1 MASVLEADSS
11 LDVKIQRAL
20 ARFWGFSALRPL
32 QQEVVTA
39 ALNNRDA
46 VVVMPTGGGKSLC
59 FQLPAVVSETLTVV
73 VSPLIALMKD
83 QVDALSIV
91 GVPAA
96 ALNSSLSPAEE
107 SDVQRKL
114 ARGEIR
120 LLYISPER
128 LLLSATQRLLAQADG
143 GRGVARFAIDEAHCI
158 SAWGHDFR
166 PEFRQLS
173 RIKQVFPGVPV
184 QAFTA
189 TATPQ
194 VQRDIAIQLNL
205 ERPRKFVGV
214 FDRPNLTY
222 SVVAKDGS
230 IQRMVEAVRR
240 YPDEGVIVYC
250 LSRKDTETVAAALQ
264 ANGIAA
270 VAYHAGLPNE
280 TRRRVSED
288 FAREKA
294 NVIVA
299 TIAFGMGIDRANV
312 RCVIHECLPKS
323 MEGYQQETGRAGRD
337 GLPSECVL
345 LYSNGDVLRLKRLLS
360 EGADPEIVAHH
371 TRLLD
376 EVQRFAT
383 SHRCRHK
390 SLSEHFG
397 QAYESGPEGCGACDV
412 CLGGM
417 KPLPNGSEIAHR
429 ILGTC
434 SELIARRRF
443 SSFGVN
449 YLVSVL
455 TGSRAKV
462 VLEREGNTASGFGA
476 FAAEPAGRVSAW
488 IHQLSDLGLL
498 AVSGGR
504 YPVLSLTEEGVA
516 ALRDRSEI
524 NLVENV
530 ALQMVTGSRKSRS
543 SEPVIENIDAAL
555 YEKLR
560 VWRRSVAAERAVP
573 AYVIF
578 HDATL
583 MRIAAIL
590 PSSSDRLLA
599 IAGVGERRAEDF
611 GAEVLSL
618 VSQHAIETGVARDRP
633 LTVTEAAPSGRPVTS
648 KIEMYA
654 GLFRSGRS
662 IEEIAAQVGV
672 SHSTVWRQLADWVER
687 EKPRSI
693 ESWVDPETYKRAAA
707 ALGSNHA
714 QYLQPIYESLNGEI
728 PYDKLRAVQAHLRS
742 L

>member
-1 MASVLEADSS
+1 MSSVLDPEST
-11 LDVKIQRAL
+11 QP
-20 ARFWGFSALRPL
+20 ARVQAVLSKYWGFDSLRPL
-32 QQEVVTA
+32 QDEVVTA

-59 FQLPAVVSETLTVV
+59 FQLPAVVSERLTVV

-83 QVDALSIV
+83 QVDSLGVV
-91 GVPAA
+91 GVAAA
-96 ALNSSLSPAEE
+96 ALNSSLSSEEE
-107 SDVQRKL
+107 SEVRRRVT
-114 ARGEIR
+114 RGEIR
-120 LLYISPER
+120 LLYVSPER
-128 LLLSATQRLLAQADG
+128 LLLSGTLDLLAAADA
-143 GRGVARFAIDEAHCI
+143 RKGVARFAIDEAHCI

-166 PEFRQLS
+166 PEFRQLR
-173 RIKQVFPGVPV
+173 RIKEVFPGVSV

-222 SVVAKDGS
+222 SVVAKDGTVG
-230 IQRMVEAVRR
+230 RMAEAVRR

-250 LSRKDTETVAAALQ
+250 LSRKDTESVAGALVSQ
-264 ANGIAA
+264 GIQA

-280 TRRRVSED
+280 TRRKVSED

-345 LYSNGDVLRLKRLLS
+345 LYSNGDAVRLKRLLS
-360 EGADPEIVAHH
+360 DGEPETVAHH
-371 TRLLD
+371 TRLLE

-390 SLSEHFG
+390 TLSEHFG
-397 QAYESGPEGCGACDV
+397 QTYELGDDGCGACDV

-417 KPLPNGSEIAHR
+417 KSLEDGSEVAHR
-429 ILGTC
+429 ILRTAADLM
-434 SELIARRRF
+434 SRPRY

-455 TGSRAKV
+455 TGARVKTV
-462 VLEREGNTASGFGA
+462 IERQGDKAEGYGA
-476 FAAEPAGRVSAW
+476 FSSHANGRVAAW
-488 IHQLSDLGLL
+488 IHQLADLGLL
-498 AVSGGR
+498 EVSVGQ
-504 YPVLSLTEEGVA
+504 YPVLSLTPEG
-516 ALRDRSEI
+516 RSAMASGTVVE
-524 NLVENV
+524 LVENV
-530 ALQMVTGSRKSRS
+530 ALVAQAGSKKARASVEGVDS
-543 SEPVIENIDAAL
+543 SL
-555 YEKLR
+555 FEKLR
-560 VWRRSVAAERAVP
+560 AWRRSTAAERGVP

-583 MRIAAIL
+583 MRIAASL
-590 PSSSDRLLA
+590 PSSIEKLLSVS
-599 IAGVGERRAEDF
+599 GVGERRAEAF
-611 GAEVLSL
+611 GLEIIAL
-618 VSQHAIETGVARDRP
+618 VEAHAAETG
-633 LTVTEAAPSGRPVTS
+633 G
-648 KIEMYA
+648 
-654 GLFRSGRS
+654 
-662 IEEIAAQVGV
+662 
-672 SHSTVWRQLADWVER
+672 
-687 EKPRSI
+687 
-693 ESWVDPETYKRAAA
+693 
-707 ALGSNHA
+707 
-714 QYLQPIYESLNGEI
+714 GELV
-728 PYDKLRAVQAHLRS
+728 PTP
-742 L
+742 